1 MKSRPVPVHRIEE
14 GGLRRDG
21 DEVGTG
27 RIEGLVP
34 AYAELDARS
43 GDHLPGDRHD
53 LALGQWHR
61 IAGKVCGQPITLGD
75 VEEGEALE
83 EGNGAG
89 LVAIARRPLG
99 LPPGGEA
106 IGIDHAHAALTLA
119 DASTRLAGLPEGQP
133 ALRRPAVFDDGA
145 PQDQDVDARV
155 RPGRRRVAR
164 KAGRGVDARPFDLS
178 PWLDPREAPRLQF
191 RDDARGHLV
200 IEGSAFAVPA
210 LSDFTGST
218 AA

>member
-1 MKSRPVPVHRIEE
+1 VPVHRIEE

-34 AYAELDARS
+34 AYAELDARGS
-43 GDHLPGDRHD
+43 DHLPGDRLD
-53 LALGQWHR
+53 LALVQWHR
-61 IAGKVCGQPITLGD
+61 IAAKVCGQPITLGD
-75 VEEGEALE
+75 VEEGKSLE
-83 EGNGAG
+83 EGNGAR
-89 LVAIARRPLG
+89 LVAITRRPLG
-99 LPPGGEA
+99 FILGGEA
-106 IGIDHAHAALTLA
+106 IGIDHGHAALALA
-119 DASTRLAGLPEGQP
+119 DASSRLASLPKGQP

-155 RPGRRRVAR
+155 RPGRHRVAR
-164 KAGRGVDARPFDLS
+164 QAGRGVDAQPLDLS

-191 RDDARGHLV
+191 RDDVRGHLV
-200 IEGSAFAVPA
+200 IEARTFAVPV
-210 LSDFTGST
+210 LSELTGST